1 MIEIN
6 LIPDVKLEL
15 IKAQRARAAVISF
28 SVISSIVVVG
38 IVVLLAAY
46 VFGGQALRN
55 SAADSEIEKKGQ
67 EFMEIE
73 DLSEILTL
81 QNQLRVISDL
91 QDEKKMNSR
100 VFDMLSS
107 VIPPSPNEAR
117 ISQLNIDSETSTIRL
132 EGQTSGFDS
141 MEIFKKTIDAA
152 VIEFQEED
160 LDEPTQVKLATDIST
175 TDTSLGED
183 SEGRRTFRFT
193 LTFVYPE
200 QLFSSAIDEIKFKL
214 IVNGNVTDSYLGIP
228 KTIFTQPATDIEEGE

>member
-1 MIEIN
+1 
-6 LIPDVKLEL
+6 PDVKLEL

-91 QDEKKMNSR
+91 QEESKMTSR

-107 VIPPSPNEAR
+107 VMPPTPNEGR

-132 EGQTSGFDS
+132 QGQTSGFDS
-141 MEIFKKTIDAA
+141 MEIFKKTIAAA
-152 VIEFQEED
+152 V
-160 LDEPTQVKLATDIST
+160 
-175 TDTSLGED
+175 
-183 SEGRRTFRFT
+183 
-193 LTFVYPE
+193 
-200 QLFSSAIDEIKFKL
+200 
-214 IVNGNVTDSYLGIP
+214 
-228 KTIFTQPATDIEEGE
+228 